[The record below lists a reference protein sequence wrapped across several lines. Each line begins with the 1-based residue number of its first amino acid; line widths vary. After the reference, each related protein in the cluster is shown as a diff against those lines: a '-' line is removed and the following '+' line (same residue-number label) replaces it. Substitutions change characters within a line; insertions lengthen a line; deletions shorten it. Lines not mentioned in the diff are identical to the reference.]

1 MYYIDGVNK
10 NFEQYKDPPSIT
22 AMIHSPH
29 VYIITITCT
38 LLYIIELL
46 MIFYFI
52 KTSTYIFT
60 TYLRQER

>member
-1 MYYIDGVNK
+1 MYYYSHEDKLFDYYVHSPDVDK
-10 NFEQYKDPPSIT
+10 
-22 AMIHSPH
+22 MIHSPF
-29 VYIITITCT
+29 VYIITITST
-38 LLYIIELL
+38 ILYIIELM